1 MSKKKTM
8 MVEGKLYELV
18 PIETK
23 AAELKS
29 VHGGYHPVTGKALLV
44 ADRDFPEPM
53 TWDEG
58 NLIIEES
65 APGWRRPTIEELH
78 VLYAKKDIIGGFI
91 DKRSS
96 GYAHWYWSCTEHR
109 GVPSFVHHVD
119 FTVGQVDWG
128 RKDNFSLSSRL
139 VRAELPA

>member
-53 TWDEG
+53 TWDDG

-78 VLYAKKDIIGGFI
+78 VLYANKDTIGGFI
-91 DKRSS
+91 DKRGS
-96 GYAHWYWSCTEHR
+96 GTANWYWSCTELR
-109 GVPSFVHHVD
+109 GDPSVVHGVD
-119 FTVGQVDWG
+119 FTDGQDAWDH
-128 RKDNFSLSSRL
+128 KDNSSLSSRL